1 MSVLFSFSKN
11 RTYLENNTLILSS
24 AVNVVA
30 KCLTQLLLLFTE
42 SEISHDTAFFSLFL
56 HTGAQIIFLVY
67 TQHSRSNVH
76 SSAEIT
82 TCFMSI
88 QPLFVRI
95 MDRMVKLAFSSG
107 KLSQSN
113 VSHSR
118 EFVNPGPFY
127 YLNRQGIFVSYQIQL
142 AFMIQK
148 MRWHQVLTVAQMYMA
163 LNCTSH
169 HH

>member
-11 RTYLENNTLILSS
+11 RTYLENITLILSS

-30 KCLTQLLLLFTE
+30 KCLTQLLLFTE
-42 SEISHDTAFFSLFL
+42 SEILHDTAFFSLFL

-95 MDRMVKLAFSSG
+95 MDRMVGLAFSSG

-118 EFVNPGPFY
+118 EFVNPGPFF
-127 YLNRQGIFVSYQIQL
+127 YLNR
-142 AFMIQK
+142 
-148 MRWHQVLTVAQMYMA
+148 
-163 LNCTSH
+163 
-169 HH
+169 